1 MAKEFKFQ
9 DPGEGIHEA
18 EIIDVLVSEGD
29 RVEEG
34 QSVFEVETDKAATE
48 APSPHSGT
56 IEKIHVKKGDVVE
69 VGDVLITFSDGEG
82 DAPKKEKDKKKGKK
96 KKAAAKKKKSGAQKK
111 EPEEKQKGKKKEVEK
126 GDREPEAKPE
136 EAESREKPEEAK
148 PSEGPVPASPA
159 TRRMARELGVDLREV
174 EGSGPGGRV
183 TSDDV
188 RKFAGEPEEEEP
200 PPAKEEPRKKEAPE
214 KREPEEEEEAKEG
227 ALPALAEVPPLPDF
241 SRWGEVTREPLRGIR
256 RATAKQM
263 ALAWSQIP
271 HVMHRDVADI
281 TELEKF
287 RQSSK
292 EKLDAEGASLSVTVF
307 VLKAVAAALRE
318 FPRFN
323 ASLDPEAGELVLKDY
338 CHIGVAVDTEQGLLV
353 PVIRDVDRKSIQEL
367 AKELV
372 ELAGRARAGELKR
385 EEMEGGSFTVTNPGP
400 LGGTSFT
407 PIINYPEVA
416 ILGLA
421 KATIEPVI
429 EGDLD
434 QYEIVPRYRLPL
446 CLAFDHRVNDG
457 AGAARFASH
466 IKELLA
472 DPESFVL
479 AV

>member
-9 DPGEGIHEA
+9 DPGEGIHEG
-18 EIIDVLVSEGD
+18 EIIDVMVSEGD

-34 QSVFEVETDKAATE
+34 QPVFEVETDKAATE
-48 APSPHSGT
+48 APSPFSGT

-69 VGDVLITFSDGEG
+69 VGDLLITFSDGEPEKKESKEEK
-82 DAPKKEKDKKKGKK
+82 AKKEKNKKASK
-96 KKAAAKKKKSGAQKK
+96 KKARAKNKKAAPNKKARPKEK
-111 EPEEKQKGKKKEVEK
+111 EPEEEPREEKEKEK
-126 GDREPEAKPE
+126 
-136 EAESREKPEEAK
+136 EKE

-159 TRRMARELGVDLREV
+159 TRRIARELSVDLRQV

-188 RKFAGEPEEEEP
+188 QRFAGEAEEKAEP
-200 PPAKEEPRKKEAPE
+200 KEKEAPE
-214 KREPEEEEEAKEG
+214 ETKRG
-227 ALPALAEVPPLPDF
+227 MPALAEVPPLPDF
-241 SRWGEVTREPLRGIR
+241 SQWGEVRREPLRGIR

-292 EKLDAEGASLSVTVF
+292 EKLESEEASLSVTVF
-307 VLKAVAAALRE
+307 VLKAAAAALRE

-323 ASLDPEAGELVLKDY
+323 ASLDPEAGELILKDY
-338 CHIGVAVDTEQGLLV
+338 CHIGVAVDTEQGLVV
-353 PVIRDVDRKSIQEL
+353 PVVRDVDRKSIQEL
-367 AKELV
+367 SKELAA
-372 ELAGRARAGELKR
+372 LAERAREGELKR
-385 EEMEGGSFTVTNPGP
+385 EDMEGGSFTVTNPGP

-421 KATIEPVI
+421 KAALEPVI

-434 QYEIVPRYRLPL
+434 NYEIVPRFHLPL

-457 AGAARFASH
+457 ADAARFVAH
-466 IKELLA
+466 ITGMLS
-472 DPESFVL
+472 DPESFLL